1 MGFKKQRIM
10 IILRPFMR
18 DKRRRR
24 SSPLSKCSM
33 FCSISGRSRVFSW
46 SQNGKMGPTGSRT
59 IVPAGS
65 NFTGPGAR
73 GQLASVFRGGVGV
86 RASLFVYCN
95 RLLSMVRWTAGRA
108 GLLIRYGRETH
119 TSRNV
124 STGWEIVHVE
134 KIWGGSSGTMELTL
148 ARKMGLAA

>member
-1 MGFKKQRIM
+1 
-10 IILRPFMR
+10 MR

-46 SQNGKMGPTGSRT
+46 SRNGKMGPTGSRP

-73 GQLASVFRGGVGV
+73 GQLASVFRVGC

-95 RLLSMVRWTAGRA
+95 RLLSMVRWVDCGAGRP
-108 GLLIRYGRETH
+108 
-119 TSRNV
+119 V
-124 STGWEIVHVE
+124 D
-134 KIWGGSSGTMELTL
+134 KIWTRASYE
-148 ARKMGLAA
+148 

>member
-1 MGFKKQRIM
+1 
-10 IILRPFMR
+10 MR

-46 SQNGKMGPTGSRT
+46 SRKWENGSNWFSYNCA
-59 IVPAGS
+59 AGS

-73 GQLASVFRGGVGV
+73 GQLASVFRIGV

-95 RLLSMVRWTAGRA
+95 RLLSMVRWVDCGAGR
-108 GLLIRYGRETH
+108 T
-119 TSRNV
+119 V
-124 STGWEIVHVE
+124 D
-134 KIWGGSSGTMELTL
+134 KIWTRASYE
-148 ARKMGLAA
+148 